1 LPVSPWSAAGWRLNS
16 ADNDRKDQTMPWTN
30 QGGGGPWGG
39 GGGSGG
45 SGGGGGPGP
54 WGRGPGGVQPP
65 DLEDLLRRG
74 QDRLRSVVPGNFG
87 GKGIVLVALV
97 GVGIWLASGFYKV
110 QPDEVGLVLRFGEYV
125 RRAEPGLNYHLPAP
139 IESVIKP
146 SVTRVNR
153 TEVGFRT
160 GETPRQAGRR
170 EINEES
176 LMLTGDE
183 NIVDIRFVVFWS
195 IKNAGDFVFKVRN
208 QEPTI
213 KVIGESVIRDI
224 IGRSQIQRA
233 LTDGRGEIE
242 QRTRDMMQLLTDSYG
257 LGVDISEVRLQESVP
272 PAQVIDA
279 FDDVTRAKTDKER
292 LKNEAEAYRNEVVPR
307 ARGESEKL
315 LAEARAYKEEVVNR
329 ADGDAK
335 RFLSVYE
342 AYKIAKDV
350 TTQRIYLETMEQ
362 VMRSANKV
370 IIDKSG
376 EGGSGVVPY
385 LPLPEIQ
392 KRAQERKP

>member
-1 LPVSPWSAAGWRLNS
+1 
-16 ADNDRKDQTMPWTN
+16 MPWTN

-39 GGGSGG
+39 GGG
-45 SGGGGGPGP
+45 GGGPGP
-54 WGRGPGGVQPP
+54 WGRGPGGQPP
-65 DLEDLLRRG
+65 NLEELLRRG

-87 GKGIVLVALV
+87 GRGVALVALV
-97 GVGIWLASGFYKV
+97 GVAIWFASGFYKI

-125 RRAEPGLNYHLPAP
+125 RRAEPGLNYHLPIP
-139 IESVIKP
+139 IESVVKP

-160 GETPRQAGRR
+160 AEAPRQAGRR
-170 EINEES
+170 EANEES

-195 IKNAGDFVFKVRN
+195 IKSAGDFVFKVRN

-233 LTDGRGEIE
+233 FTDGRGEIE
-242 QRTRDMMQLLTDSYG
+242 QRTRDMIQQLTDAYG
-257 LGVDISEVRLQESVP
+257 LGVDISEVRLQEVDP
-272 PAQVIDA
+272 PTQVIDA
-279 FDDVTRAKTDKER
+279 FNDVQRAKTDKER
-292 LKNEAEAYRNEVVPR
+292 LKNEAEAYRNDVVPR
-307 ARGESEKL
+307 ARGEAEKL
-315 LAEARAYKEEVVNR
+315 LAEARAYREEVVNR
-329 ADGDAK
+329 AEGDAK

-342 AYKIAKDV
+342 AYKVAKDV
-350 TTQRIYLETMEQ
+350 TTQRIYLETLEQ
-362 VMRSANKV
+362 VMRSSNKI
-370 IIDKSG
+370 IIDKTG
-376 EGGSGVVPY
+376 DGGSGVVPY

-392 KRAQERKP
+392 KRARPEERKP

>member
-1 LPVSPWSAAGWRLNS
+1 
-16 ADNDRKDQTMPWTN
+16 MPWTN
-30 QGGGGPWGG
+30 QGGGG

-45 SGGGGGPGP
+45 GSGGGGGGPGP

-74 QDRLRSVVPGNFG
+74 QDRLRSFVPGNFG
-87 GKGIVLVALV
+87 GRGVVLVALI
-97 GVGIWLASGFYKV
+97 GIGIWLASGFYKV
-110 QPDEVGLVLRFGEYV
+110 QPDEVGLVLRFGEHV
-125 RRAEPGLNYHLPAP
+125 RRADPGLNYHLPSP

-160 GETPRQAGRR
+160 AETPRQASRPGAV
-170 EINEES
+170 NEES

-224 IGRSQIQRA
+224 IGRTQIQRA
-233 LTDGRGEIE
+233 FTDGRGEIE
-242 QRTRDMMQLLTDSYG
+242 QRTRDMIQQLADSYG
-257 LGVDISEVRLQESVP
+257 LGVDISEVRLQEVDP

-279 FDDVTRAKTDKER
+279 FNDVQRAKTDKDR
-292 LKNEAEAYRNEVVPR
+292 LKNEAEAYRNDVVPR

-315 LAEARAYKEEVVNR
+315 LAEARAYREEVVNR

-342 AYKIAKDV
+342 AYKVAKDV
-350 TTQRIYLETMEQ
+350 TTQRIYLETLEH
-362 VMRSANKV
+362 VMRSANKI
-370 IIDKSG
+370 IIDKNG